1 MPAESAL
8 RPLNDRVGHLL
19 VRVQIAHGHAQRYRK
34 HPLRLVGGVALR
46 QAAGHFIGQFRH
58 ARKGH
63 RQGAVRVQ
71 RVQLCGGGA
80 QQRFLILPPHP
91 VGAEGGVQRKALHRQ
106 QRRGQCGGGQPGT
119 VLHRQPAHKGHKHRK
134 ALAGAGHL
142 AAGALQNAHGEHRQ
156 QQSCRQHAAAVA
168 PAADSR
174 PHHQTQTGQQH
185 QRQRRHR
192 QCPRPVIAQKFPQKD
207 AQRLGRTAPARPVD
221 GLGGGAVAAGDA
233 QRKAQRPGQPRPQH
247 KPRGQRPQPPHQRQ
261 RPPVPAAAGLG
272 GKGGVGEQQHCHKG
286 QPCLRHGFVA
296 AQRERQTHAP
306 RQRGRHAAALQNVP
320 HTQRKGCRGQ
330 QQPEGGGD
338 LIGIGEGLPMEGKQQ
353 QPARQQQRPAGGGGA
368 VRGGVHRRGQ
378 HHPRQ
383 RKADGGEQ
391 LRPEGLAVQN
401 TGQAQQV
408 LGHPVLQQKD
418 PAHVGV
424 DGEVV
429 NAHRAAGH
437 GIPVPAR
444 RQRSKPRPQGG
455 ALCQRAQLV
464 SGHGGGPPRFRPQCR
479 WGGA

>member
-1 MPAESAL
+1 MPAEGAL
-8 RPLNDRVGHLL
+8 RPLDDRVGHLL
-19 VRVQIAHGHAQRYRK
+19 VRVQIAHGHAQRHRK

-46 QAAGHFIGQFRH
+46 QAAGDGIGQLRR

-63 RQGAVRVQ
+63 RQRAVRVQ
-71 RVQLCGGGA
+71 RVQPCGGGA

-106 QRRGQCGGGQPGT
+106 QRRGQCGGGQPGP

-156 QQSCRQHAAAVA
+156 QQPCRQHPAAVA

-174 PHHQTQTGQQH
+174 PHHQPQTGQQH

-192 QCPRPVIAQKFPQKD
+192 QRPRPVIAQKFPQKD
-207 AQRLGRTAPARPVD
+207 AQRLGKAAPARPVD
-221 GLGGGAVAAGDA
+221 GLGGGAIAAGDA
-233 QRKAQRPGQPRPQH
+233 QRQAQRFGQPRPQH
-247 KPRGQRPQPPHQRQ
+247 KPRRQRPQPPDKRQ

-272 GKGGVGEQQHCHKG
+272 GKGGIGEQQHRHKG
-286 QPCLRHGFVA
+286 QPHLRHSFVA
-296 AQRERQTHAP
+296 AQRERQTQAS
-306 RQRGRHAAALQNVP
+306 RQRGGHPAAPQDVP

-338 LIGIGEGLPMEGKQQ
+338 LVGIGEGLPVEGEQQ
-353 QPARQQQRPAGGGGA
+353 QPARQQQRPAGGGCA
-368 VRGGVHRRGQ
+368 VRGGVHHRRQ

-391 LRPEGLAVQN
+391 LRPEGLAVQKA
-401 TGQAQQV
+401 GEAQKV
-408 LGHPVLQQKD
+408 LRHPALQQKHA
-418 PAHVGV
+418 AHVGV
-424 DGEVV
+424 NGKVV

-455 ALCQRAQLV
+455 ALCQCAQFV
-464 SGHGGGPPRFRPQCR
+464 SGHGGDPPRSRPRCK
-479 WGGA
+479 WDGA